1 MRKAGSAPT
10 GLARREILNA
20 HLHVLVALFVLWLI
34 ATSPWVSLLR
44 RIPNDAGFFDY
55 AHVAVG
61 WLALLCGAIYAVS
74 VAGGGRL
81 RQYLPGRTAGIGGTI
96 EGLLLLAL
104 LATAATGALW
114 FVLQGSADA
123 LTWRTL
129 HIYSARALIGL
140 GLAHVVAVAA
150 HLLDF

>member
-1 MRKAGSAPT
+1 VRKSGAPS
-10 GLARREILNA
+10 GLSRREIINA

-34 ATSPWVSLLR
+34 ATSPWVSMLR
-44 RIPNDAGFFDY
+44 RIPGDAGLFDY

-61 WLALLCGAIYAVS
+61 WLALLCGVLYALS
-74 VAGGGRL
+74 VAGSGRL
-81 RQYLPGRTAGIGGTI
+81 RQYLPGKTAGIGGVI

-114 FVLQGSADA
+114 FLLQGSAA
-123 LTWRTL
+123 AITWRGL

-140 GLAHVVAVAA
+140 GIAHVLAVAA